1 MIKKWFSDEMLR
13 LKSAI
18 CEFENEWL
26 LTFRK
31 ATKVVISWYL
41 GEWVY
46 VETKKC
52 VSEYEIN
59 KKRGKEGGWRVTQN
73 KCIRFPFVAMKIF
86 QNWMMA
92 AVAQLCKY
100 TKNH

>member
-1 MIKKWFSDEMLR
+1 MLR

-59 KKRGKEGGWRVTQN
+59 KKRIDRGGDSKEERCGLRLENQTAFW
-73 KCIRFPFVAMKIF
+73 
-86 QNWMMA
+86 
-92 AVAQLCKY
+92 
-100 TKNH
+100 